1 MSGRRRHGAE
11 QGAATVVAVG
21 LVGVLVLVTALCL
34 AVVVLVLAHR
44 KAQVAADLAAL
55 AGASA
60 LQSGADPCAAA
71 ERIAVRQDAR
81 LIRCVVEGADVVVA
95 AGVRVDVALGGTEL
109 PARARAGP
117 LTGALRS

>member
-1 MSGRRRHGAE
+1 MSAGRRRDE
-11 QGAATVVAVG
+11 RGAAVVVAVG
-21 LVGVLVLVTALCL
+21 LVAVLVFVTAVCM
-34 AVVVLVLAHR
+34 AVVALVLAHR

-60 LQSGADPCAAA
+60 LQGGADPCAAA

-81 LIRCVVEGADVVVA
+81 LTGCEVDGSDVVVA
-95 AGVRVDVALGGTEL
+95 TGVRVGVRLGGAEL

-117 LTGALRS
+117 VGLGPDP